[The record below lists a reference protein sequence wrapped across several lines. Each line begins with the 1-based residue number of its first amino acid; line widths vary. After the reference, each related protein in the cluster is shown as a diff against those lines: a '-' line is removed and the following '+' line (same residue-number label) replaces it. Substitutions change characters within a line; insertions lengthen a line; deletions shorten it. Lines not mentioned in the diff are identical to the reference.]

1 MPGIAGIISRRPTK
15 ECQNLLKSMT
25 SSMEYE
31 SFYHSGVYSVPE
43 MGIYAAW
50 VAPENSFASSQPFVN
65 EKRDVVLLFSGECF
79 ADPETRT
86 DLQQKGHQLG
96 QAAGSWLVH
105 LYEEEGEAKRSLQR
119 SDY

>member
-65 EKRDVVLLFSGECF
+65 EKRDVVLVFSRECF
-79 ADPETRT
+79 VDHDTRT
-86 DLQQKGHQLG
+86 DLLQKVHHLA
-96 QAAGSWLVH
+96 QAAGSLLVH
-105 LYEEEGEAKRSLQR
+105 LYEEKGDCFVKKL
-119 SDY
+119 